1 MSKHTP
7 GPWVLRAE
15 HWMPSVVIGESVWHA
30 ATITGRERPGERDA
44 NARLIAAAPDLLAA
58 LKEMLDKGEGCAAC
72 GSGAPGCGCR
82 YERARAAISKAE
94 GES

>member
-7 GPWVLRAE
+7 GPWVFQAHD
-15 HWMPSVVIGESVWHA
+15 HWLPAVVIGESVWHA
-30 ATITGRERPGERDA
+30 GLVTGRERPGEHEA

-58 LKEMLDKGEGCAAC
+58 LKALLPWVAAPP
-72 GSGAPGCGCR
+72 SDSA
-82 YERARAAISKAE
+82 EAWRAAQAAIAKAE